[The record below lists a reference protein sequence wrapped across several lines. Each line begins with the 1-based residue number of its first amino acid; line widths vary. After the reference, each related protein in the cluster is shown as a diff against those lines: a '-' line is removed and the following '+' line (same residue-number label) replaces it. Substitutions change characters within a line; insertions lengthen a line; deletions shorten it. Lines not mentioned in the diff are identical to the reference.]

1 MSLAAYWAA
10 STAYSMVESMA
21 VSTAMKTVGCLAD
34 WTEGSMAASTVV
46 TMVALM
52 VGLKDE

>member
-1 MSLAAYWAA
+1 LAAYWAA

-46 TMVALM
+46 TMDALM